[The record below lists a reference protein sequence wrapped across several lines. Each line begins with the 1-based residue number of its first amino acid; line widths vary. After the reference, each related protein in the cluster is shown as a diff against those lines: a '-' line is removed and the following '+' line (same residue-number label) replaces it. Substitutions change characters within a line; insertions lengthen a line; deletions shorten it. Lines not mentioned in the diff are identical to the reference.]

1 MENLRS
7 EDTVLQT
14 KSINSSKN
22 SYIYIGLVDT
32 PGLFA
37 SIIRR
42 VIRQKYVHVVIGLD
56 ARLEEAYSVGRRNPA
71 IPFFAGF
78 EQEKKE
84 QILKVF
90 PQADYMV
97 CRIACT
103 KEQKEFIK
111 EMLHTCMKE
120 RFSYHYTLLGLPFL
134 LWNKPFYEE
143 NHYTCSS
150 YAARL
155 LEEAGVLQFDKHF
168 SLVTPRDFM
177 EYPDKELLF
186 EGPLRELVAVHPV
199 HGVSGIRKKWSFQL

>member
-1 MENLRS
+1 M
-7 EDTVLQT
+7 QT
-14 KSINSSKN
+14 ESTNSSKN
-22 SYIYIGLVDT
+22 SYIYIGFVDT

-42 VIRQKYVHVVIGLD
+42 VIHQKYVHVVIGLD

-71 IPFFAGF
+71 VPLLAGF

-90 PQADYMV
+90 PQADYMI

-103 KEQKEFIK
+103 KEQKEYIT
-111 EMLHTCMKE
+111 ETLRTCMKE
-120 RFSYHYTLLGLPFL
+120 RFFYHYTVLGLPYL
-134 LWNKPFYEE
+134 LCNRPFYQE

-155 LEEAGVLQFDKHF
+155 LTEAGVLQFDKHF

-177 EYPDKELLF
+177 EYPDKETLF
-186 EGPLRELVAVHPV
+186 EGPLRELVDAQEISPIH
-199 HGVSGIRKKWSFQL
+199 KKWSFQI